1 MKYDCIIIGA
11 GMSGL
16 AAGIRLAHF
25 GKRVCIAEK
34 HGRGGGLN
42 SYYHR
47 NGIEIDTGLH
57 AMTNFI
63 PRGGAKNSPLM
74 KLLRQLRIPYEEL
87 CLREQNYSVIQFPSA
102 SLSFSNDFDMLK
114 TEISDKF
121 PSETDNFIRLDS
133 QIMSYNELDVS
144 APYVSARKTVSGFLK
159 DELLVEMLFCPLMYY
174 GSAVEKDMDFAQ
186 FAIMYKSI
194 FKEGFCRPEKGIRQ
208 LIGLLEERFKESG
221 GELRYNCEI
230 RKIVNS
236 DGKVEGAI
244 SSEGEMMEAS
254 NVLSSAGSLETLR
267 ICDEKPA
274 NFAELPEGQLSF
286 IEAIFCVEPGTD
298 FDKVDYSI
306 KFFNETDKFD
316 YCAPKGAFSL
326 GSGVFC
332 CPFNFRYDEKKDEK
346 MLRLTVLANH
356 NFWEKYDKKTYRE
369 KKAELS
375 EILLKKC
382 GELSGRTDLGQ
393 RLVFS
398 DIFTPE
404 TVKRYTGHING
415 AVYGSP
421 LKFKNGKTHTE
432 GLYLCGTDQGF
443 LGITG
448 AMLSGISIAN
458 MYLLK

>member
-1 MKYDCIIIGA
+1 MKYDCIIVGA

-25 GKRVCIAEK
+25 GKKVCIAEK

-42 SYYHR
+42 SYYNR

-74 KLLRQLRIPYEEL
+74 KLLRQLRIPYDEL
-87 CLREQNYSVIQFPSA
+87 CLREQNYSVMQFSSA

-114 TEISDKF
+114 TSISDKF
-121 PSETDNFIRLDS
+121 PSEIDNFLRLDS
-133 QIMSYNELDVS
+133 HIMSYNELDVN
-144 APYVSARKTVSGFLK
+144 APYVSARKTVSGFIK
-159 DELLVEMLFCPLMYY
+159 NELLAEMLFCPLMYY

-186 FAIMYKSI
+186 FSIMYKSI

-208 LIGLLEERFKESG
+208 LITLLEDRFKESG

-230 RKIVNS
+230 RRIINS
-236 DGKVEGAI
+236 DGKMVAVITSG
-244 SSEGEMMEAS
+244 GEMLETS
-254 NVLSSAGSLETLR
+254 NVLSSAGSLETMH

-286 IEAIFCVEPGTD
+286 IEAIFCIDPGTNLEGI
-298 FDKVDYSI
+298 DYSI
-306 KFFNETDKFD
+306 KFFNETDKFN
-316 YCAPKGAFSL
+316 YSAPEESFSL
-326 GSGVFC
+326 ESGVFC
-332 CPFNFRYDEKKDEK
+332 CPFNFRYDERKNER

-356 NFWEKYDKKTYRE
+356 NFWRKYDKKTYRG

-375 EILLKKC
+375 EILLEKC
-382 GELSGRTDLGQ
+382 GELCGRTDLRQ
-393 RLVFS
+393 KLVFS

-404 TVKRYTGHING
+404 TVRRFTGHING

-421 LKFKNGKTHTE
+421 LKFKNGRTHTE